1 MVYVFKSYQWSNYSK
16 FLEIMKVCSCLNPAN
31 TCYSIFKNDHTNHS
45 SGYELLVS
53 HCGIPYFLIITIRS
67 PFPTSRKLGN

>member
-1 MVYVFKSYQWSNYSK
+1 MFHVLMSYLMVKLFKFPEVMY
-16 FLEIMKVCSCLNPAN
+16 VCSCLNPVS
-31 TCYSIFKNDHTNHS
+31 TCYYIFKNDHTILN

-67 PFPTSRKLGN
+67 PFSASKQLRN